1 MKGTEAQTVKNR
13 RPAVGK
19 EKPMK
24 NTEAQT
30 VKNRRPAVGKEKP
43 MKNTKAKL
51 LKTAARLFA
60 SRGTEGVSTRELA
73 GQAGVNLCAISY
85 YFGSKQ
91 KLYEAVIDE
100 VIDTVRQNLL
110 PAPGNGAPAADN
122 PRESVKTVIGRFFD
136 FLCGD
141 KISDVQARLMIN
153 EIISPSSVYDKIYQN
168 ILEPAHRQ
176 ISRLAAQETGADENS
191 PQVLILTHTLFGQAV
206 MFRIHKEALLRRMKI
221 KQYTP
226 ELLNEIKKHIEEN
239 CDAILE
245 QARRQK

>member
-1 MKGTEAQTVKNR
+1 
-13 RPAVGK
+13 
-19 EKPMK
+19 
-24 NTEAQT
+24 
-30 VKNRRPAVGKEKP
+30 

-122 PRESVKTVIGRFFD
+122 PRENVKTVIGRFFD
-136 FLCGD
+136 FLCG
-141 KISDVQARLMIN
+141 
-153 EIISPSSVYDKIYQN
+153 DKIYQN

>member
-1 MKGTEAQTVKNR
+1 MKGTEAQTFKNR
-13 RPAVGK
+13 RPAAGK
-19 EKPMK
+19 EKTMK
-24 NTEAQT
+24 GTEAQT
-30 VKNRRPAVGKEKP
+30 IKNRRLAAGKEKT

-60 SRGTEGVSTRELA
+60 RRGMEGVSTRELA
-73 GQAGVNLCAISY
+73 KQAGVNLCAISY

-91 KLYEAVIDE
+91 KLYEAVIE
-100 VIDTVRQNLL
+100 QVIDTVKRNLF
-110 PAPGNGAPAADN
+110 APENTAFSADT
-122 PRESVKTVIGRFFD
+122 PRDGVKNIIGRFFD

-141 KISDVQARLMIN
+141 QITDSQAMLMVN
-153 EIISPSSVYDKIYQN
+153 EIICPSAAYNKIYQTV
-168 ILEPAHRQ
+168 LEPVHKQ

>member
-1 MKGTEAQTVKNR
+1 
-13 RPAVGK
+13 
-19 EKPMK
+19 
-24 NTEAQT
+24 
-30 VKNRRPAVGKEKP
+30 
-43 MKNTKAKL
+43 
-51 LKTAARLFA
+51 
-60 SRGTEGVSTRELA
+60 
-73 GQAGVNLCAISY
+73 
-85 YFGSKQ
+85 
-91 KLYEAVIDE
+91 
-100 VIDTVRQNLL
+100 
-110 PAPGNGAPAADN
+110 
-122 PRESVKTVIGRFFD
+122 
-136 FLCGD
+136 
-141 KISDVQARLMIN
+141 MIN

-239 CDAILE
+239 CDAILK

>member
-1 MKGTEAQTVKNR
+1 MKG
-13 RPAVGK
+13 
-19 EKPMK
+19 
-24 NTEAQT
+24 TEAQT

-91 KLYEAVIDE
+91 KLYEAV
-100 VIDTVRQNLL
+100 
-110 PAPGNGAPAADN
+110 
-122 PRESVKTVIGRFFD
+122 
-136 FLCGD
+136 
-141 KISDVQARLMIN
+141 
-153 EIISPSSVYDKIYQN
+153 
-168 ILEPAHRQ
+168 
-176 ISRLAAQETGADENS
+176 
-191 PQVLILTHTLFGQAV
+191 